1 LRTLVRLNP
10 QISLLLILAAI
21 KPIQIVMRHAL
32 IALLGL
38 IEFAYQVGES
48 VIVLEQDLKILGIW
62 LLQQLL
68 YLD

>member
-1 LRTLVRLNP
+1 
-10 QISLLLILAAI
+10 
-21 KPIQIVMRHAL
+21 MRHAL

-38 IEFAYQVGES
+38 IEFTYQVGES